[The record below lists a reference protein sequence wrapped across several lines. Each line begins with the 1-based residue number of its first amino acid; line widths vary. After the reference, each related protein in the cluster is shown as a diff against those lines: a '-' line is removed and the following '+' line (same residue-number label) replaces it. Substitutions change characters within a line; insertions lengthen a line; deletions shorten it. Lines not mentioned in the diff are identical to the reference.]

1 MRVTHV
7 IFDLDGLLLD
17 TESLYTKATQKIFDR
32 YGKTFDWSIKSKI
45 MGRKPLDAAKHV
57 VEMAKLPLDAADFN
71 EELYKSLETVFP
83 EAQLMPGAAALVK
96 HLQTCGI
103 PLAVATGSSLHTYQ
117 LKVSAHSDVFSCFH
131 HVVCSD
137 DSEVK
142 NGKPSPDIYLTAA
155 KRY

>member
-1 MRVTHV
+1 MCHCLSTNA
-7 IFDLDGLLLD
+7 D

-83 EAQLMPGAAALVK
+83 EAQLMPGLYNMSSVF
-96 HLQTCGI
+96 
-103 PLAVATGSSLHTYQ
+103 SLHCT
-117 LKVSAHSDVFSCFH
+117 
-131 HVVCSD
+131 
-137 DSEVK
+137 
-142 NGKPSPDIYLTAA
+142 
-155 KRY
+155 